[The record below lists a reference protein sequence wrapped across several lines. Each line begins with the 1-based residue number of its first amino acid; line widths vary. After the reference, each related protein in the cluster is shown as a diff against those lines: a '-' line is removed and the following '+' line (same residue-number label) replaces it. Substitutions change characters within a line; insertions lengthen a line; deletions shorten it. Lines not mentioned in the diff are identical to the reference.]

1 MPCSDSSS
9 SIMIQ
14 LDHDERFISFE
25 YAKITCGREITA
37 ETGFNRH
44 LVGLNLETILE
55 LEFEAVCAALNTK
68 EEETL
73 FILHMEWSA
82 LRAAIAQYLGR
93 DESHYDA
100 ERCFVSSIDYHDS
113 GIDISEVILPPKEL
127 PKILPCSLNDQIQNN
142 RIKS

>member
-9 SIMIQ
+9 SIRIQ
-14 LDHDERFISFE
+14 LDHDERFVRFE

-37 ETGFNRH
+37 ETGFNRY
-44 LVGLNLETILE
+44 LVGLNLETILS
-55 LEFEAVCAALNTK
+55 LEFESVCADLK
-68 EEETL
+68 IDEEETL

-93 DESHYDA
+93 DDSDYDA
-100 ERCFVSSIDYHDS
+100 ERCFVSSIDYHEN

-127 PKILPCSLNDQIQNN
+127 PKILPCRLSE
-142 RIKS
+142 